1 MAKRTRRDLS
11 DPRIKKIVKA
21 QTGKNNSSSSKY
33 QVQDAGPPTFRLF
46 LVFTIIAIMVAL
58 GTYVF
63 TRWDQLGPQLGFS
76 DNQKNPPVTAANQPA
91 QETQNVNED
100 NNPPEETGTTTPA
113 NTNETARDNN
123 NTTNNSSESL
133 ARRIQVEVLNGCGEN
148 GLAEKITNYL
158 RGHNVDVVSRG
169 NYEHFNVP
177 KTTVL
182 DRVGKA
188 ERSARLATLLGLSNN
203 FVQVE
208 KDPNLQ
214 LDATIVIGK
223 DYKELKPFK

>member
-21 QTGKNNSSSSKY
+21 QTGKNNPSSSKY

-46 LVFTIIAIMVAL
+46 LIFTIIAIMVAL

-63 TRWDQLGPQLGFS
+63 TRWDQLGPQLGFG
-76 DNQKNPPVTAANQPA
+76 DNTNNPPVTAANQPV
-91 QETQNVNED
+91 QDTQNTSED
-100 NNPPEETGTTTPA
+100 NNPPNETGNTTPA
-113 NTNETARDNN
+113 NTGETGRDNSNSTTSN
-123 NTTNNSSESL
+123 NESL

-182 DRVGKA
+182 DRVGKT
-188 ERSARLATLLGLSNN
+188 ERSDRLASLLGLSKNY
-203 FVQVE
+203 VQVE
-208 KDPNLQ
+208 RDPNLQ

-223 DYKELKPFK
+223 DYKQLKPFK

>member
-21 QTGKNNSSSSKY
+21 QTGKNTPSSSKY

-76 DNQKNPPVTAANQPA
+76 ENQNNPPVTADNQPVQDA
-91 QETQNVNED
+91 QNTSEE
-100 NNPPEETGTTTPA
+100 NNPPNEAGNTTPDNSSETG
-113 NTNETARDNN
+113 RDNN
-123 NTTNNSSESL
+123 TSTTSSESL

-188 ERSARLATLLGLSNN
+188 ERSARLAALLGLSNN
-203 FVQVE
+203 DVQVE
-208 KDPNLQ
+208 RDPNLQ

-223 DYKELKPFK
+223 DYQQLKPFK